1 MKADPDSPSAEQL
14 ALVRR
19 QLQMQPTATDAEVI
33 GALVNL
39 VAHQYDVIE
48 QLRAALQ
55 QFGPVSYYVH

>member
-19 QLQMQPTATDAEVI
+19 QLQMPPTATDAEVI

>member
-1 MKADPDSPSAEQL
+1 MNANPDIPTAKQL

-19 QLQMQPTATDAEVI
+19 QLQMPPTATDAEVI

-55 QFGPVSYYVH
+55 QFGPVSYFVH

>member
-1 MKADPDSPSAEQL
+1 MKADPDSPTADQL
-14 ALVRR
+14 ADVRR
-19 QLQMQPTATDAEVI
+19 QLQMPPTATDAEVI